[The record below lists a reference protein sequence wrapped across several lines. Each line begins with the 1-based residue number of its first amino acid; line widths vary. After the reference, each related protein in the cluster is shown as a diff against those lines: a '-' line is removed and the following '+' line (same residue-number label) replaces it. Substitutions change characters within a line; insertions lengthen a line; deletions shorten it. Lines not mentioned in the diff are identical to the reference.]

1 MSSVAERM
9 AEVVQELYA
18 RKPENQMR
26 PRLEPT
32 RLAVELMGNPQ
43 HAYPVIH
50 LTGTNGKTSTAR
62 IIERILREMG
72 LKTGRVTSPHLIS
85 FNERISLDGDPV
97 SDELFVENY
106 EQNKP
111 LLDLID
117 AQLAEQAEAPLTF
130 FEAFT
135 ALSFQL
141 FADAP
146 IDVLVL
152 EVGIGGEWDS
162 TNVADGDV
170 AVFTPIDLDHTKTL

>member
-1 MSSVAERM
+1 MSSIAERM

-72 LKTGRVTSPHLIS
+72 LRTGRVTSPHLIS
-85 FNERISLDGDPV
+85 S
-97 SDELFVENY
+97 
-106 EQNKP
+106 
-111 LLDLID
+111 
-117 AQLAEQAEAPLTF
+117 
-130 FEAFT
+130 
-135 ALSFQL
+135 
-141 FADAP
+141 
-146 IDVLVL
+146 
-152 EVGIGGEWDS
+152 
-162 TNVADGDV
+162 
-170 AVFTPIDLDHTKTL
+170 